1 MVLADKIINLRK
13 KNGLSQ
19 EELAEQI
26 GVSRQAVSKWEG
38 MQSIPDLD
46 KVIALSR
53 FFGVSTDYLLND
65 ELEEE
70 FINAVTE
77 SEPERK
83 KVTMT
88 MANDYI
94 DKAFNNAKIIALAVA
109 ICILSPVALIICGQL
124 SEMYVEKELLLCMI
138 GLIVMVVMIAIAVAL
153 FIITSNK
160 VGEYKF
166 LAYEIFETEYG
177 VSGMVKTKKTAI
189 HSTCFTQN
197 LIGIIII
204 VLSIIPL
211 FVGMISDNDLYAV
224 IGLAI
229 MFFLVAIG
237 VFLIVLACY
246 KNGALMRLLQE
257 GDYSKKYKKVS
268 PISKAVSSCY
278 WGIATIIYLVWS
290 FLSNDWH
297 ITWLV
302 WVVAGILSAVMYPLL
317 NIFLKNK
324 EK

>member
-46 KVIALSR
+46 KLIALSR

-70 FINAVTE
+70 FTNAVTE

-94 DKAFNNAKIIALAVA
+94 DKAFNTAKLIALAVA
-109 ICILSPVALIICGQL
+109 ICILSPVPLIICGQL
-124 SEMYVEKELLLCMI
+124 SEMHVEKELLLCMI
-138 GLIVMVVMIAIAVAL
+138 GLIVMVVMVAIAVAL

-211 FVGMISDNDLYAV
+211 FVGLISDNDLYAV

-229 MFFLVAIG
+229 MFFIVAIG

-257 GDYSKKYKKVS
+257 GDYSKKYKKAS

-278 WGIATIIYLVWS
+278 FGIATIIYLVWS

-324 EK
+324 